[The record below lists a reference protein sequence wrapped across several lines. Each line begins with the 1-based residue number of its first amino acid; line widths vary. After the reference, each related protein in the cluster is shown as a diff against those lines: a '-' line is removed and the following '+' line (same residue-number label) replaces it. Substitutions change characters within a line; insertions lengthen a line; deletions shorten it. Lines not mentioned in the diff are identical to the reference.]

1 MMPAIFN
8 ATARMVTLEDDCT
21 INAEKIP
28 ISKPI
33 RLDSEENIK
42 KSLAQVD
49 VFKTCPVSLMRL
61 SPNKSKPKARN
72 TAAICLVLI
81 SLVRLSR
88 CINPT
93 IPSEKK
99 PAVFISIDTKKTS
112 NAVPDPD
119 QATIAKARL
128 IVKAPEFKSPKH
140 KKVAALVL

>member
-1 MMPAIFN
+1 MIPAIFN

-21 INAEKIP
+21 INAEKSQSVNLSSLIQQ
-28 ISKPI
+28 K
-33 RLDSEENIK
+33 NK
-42 KSLAQVD
+42 NSLAQVD
-49 VFKTCPVSLMRL
+49 VFKICPVSLMRL
-61 SPNKSKPKARN
+61 SPNKSKPNARN
-72 TAAICLVLI
+72 KAAICLALI
-81 SLVRLSR
+81 SLVKLSR

-99 PAVFISIDTKKTS
+99 LAVFISIDTKKTN